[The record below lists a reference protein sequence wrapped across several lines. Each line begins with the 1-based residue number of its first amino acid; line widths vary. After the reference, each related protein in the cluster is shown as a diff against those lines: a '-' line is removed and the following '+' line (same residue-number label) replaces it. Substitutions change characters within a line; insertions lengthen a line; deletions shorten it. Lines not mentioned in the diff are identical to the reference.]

1 MTNSMANNKGGDNS
15 MSKLNF
21 LWISRFKDNSEI
33 YQIDQN
39 GNEHRFQEV
48 KDRFSELV
56 YFHLSNNK
64 DKTFTVDL
72 INGIIFL
79 NNKQEIE
86 PELIKEKK
94 NIRLI
99 YFRRNFIDLTL
110 TGIKNHTIIY
120 FLGLQYTSINN
131 ENRNIILQINQN
143 GDFII
148 SEK

>member
-64 DKTFTVDL
+64 DKIFTVDL
-72 INGIIFL
+72 INGLIYF
-79 NNKQEIE
+79 NNYQTVE

-94 NIRLI
+94 NLRLI